1 MSKSA
6 ATLDEK
12 PLSIACVTSM
22 LSTRAYTVA
31 HHVSRQCSIY
41 VPARTRPEH
50 YFPEGRVFRYG
61 TEQ

>member
-31 HHVSRQCSIY
+31 HNVS
-41 VPARTRPEH
+41 
-50 YFPEGRVFRYG
+50 
-61 TEQ
+61 